1 MAYQVVCRT
10 RVDEP
15 GRALEFTWSVGSSAF
30 PTYALRD
37 DLVEQFRENTKEARD
52 RLFDLVSLYQPAA
65 ADRDLPA
72 LRRCCLD
79 LAGAGRNLYEP
90 LGVRPI

>member
-1 MAYQVVCRT
+1 MAHQVVCRT

-37 DLVEQFRENTKEARD
+37 DLVEQFRENTTGGARPAV
-52 RLFDLVSLYQPAA
+52 RPRQP
-65 ADRDLPA
+65 LPA
-72 LRRCCLD
+72 GRRRPRPSS
-79 LAGAGRNLYEP
+79 LATLLPRPGRK
-90 LGVRPI
+90 RAATSTT